1 MKLIQS
7 FNSISILSQ
16 KIYNM
21 KKIVLTFALFLSV
34 AVTTFA
40 QSDEQLKAQRA
51 TSFEQMTKAAKEV
64 GVDDKK
70 IEKLKAVFEEL
81 FKTQDEVKADA
92 TLTPEQKKEKLKAAN
107 EKKDWKVSNLL
118 GDKLKAYA
126 EARKRIIEE
135 AKKGQ

>member
-1 MKLIQS
+1 
-7 FNSISILSQ
+7 
-16 KIYNM
+16 M
-21 KKIVLTFALFLSV
+21 KKLVLTFALFLSV
-34 AVTTFA
+34 ASTTFA
-40 QSDEQLKAQRA
+40 QSDDQIKAQRA

-64 GVDDKK
+64 GVEDKK

-81 FKTQDEVKADA
+81 FKTQDEIKADA

-126 EARKRIIEE
+126 DARKRIVEE